1 MRVTRL
7 MLAAVAAASL
17 ASLAWAPAGVLAHA
31 ELVSSSPAAG
41 TQLDDPPREVTLTFE
56 GELQPDGSGFLVT
69 RAGAGEVGTG
79 SLDLDVAERNVI
91 SGEVTITQ
99 PGLYLVAWTAV
110 ALDGHTAAG
119 EFSFRYGDPGTPPDT
134 AQPAP
139 EGPRALVVAG
149 GLLVALSFFAAA
161 WTAARR
167 ARER

>member
-17 ASLAWAPAGVLAHA
+17 ASAPAGALAHA

-41 TQLDDPPREVTLTFE
+41 AQLDEPPRVVTLTFE
-56 GELQPDGSGFLVT
+56 GELQPDGSGFTIT
-69 RAGAGEVGTG
+69 RAGAGEVGAG

-91 SGEVTITQ
+91 SGELTITQ
-99 PGLYLVAWTAV
+99 PGLYLVAWTVV
-110 ALDGHTAAG
+110 ALDGHGAAG
-119 EFSFRYGDPGTPPDT
+119 ELSFRYDDAGSAPDT
-134 AQPAP
+134 ALPAP
-139 EGPRALVVAG
+139 EGPRALVVVG

-161 WTAARR
+161 WAALRR